1 MTVALKLDPEV
12 EQVMR
17 ARAAAEG
24 FSQENYLPLIIAEV
38 LWQKQWEELP
48 KEEALGHLMMLA
60 AEPVMRRL
68 WDTPEED
75 EAWKHLQ
82 DL

>member
-1 MTVALKLDPEV
+1 MTVALELDPEV
-12 EQVMR
+12 EQIMR

-24 FSQENYLPLIIAEV
+24 VSLEDYLPLIIAEV

-48 KEEALGHLMMLA
+48 EEEALGRLTMLA
-60 AEPVMRRL
+60 AEPSLSRI

-75 EAWKHLQ
+75 EAWKHLE